1 MLKLSPKKN
10 SNIFLWKKIRIF
22 QNIWE
27 CSILEMEFSKLIN
40 YLVDMCWSY
49 SSITILGCVS
59 HQWKLVNLKIDNL
72 IFLIIWKL
80 GQVLLLLLFFN
91 ISRTIKLVLLNAYKN
106 QLGRS
111 YVKRWELL
119 SIGLYDK
126 ICY

>member
-10 SNIFLWKKIRIF
+10 SNIFLWRKIRIF

-40 YLVDMCWSY
+40 YLVDMYWSY

-72 IFLIIWKL
+72 IFFNNLKIRASIII
-80 GQVLLLLLFFN
+80 VIIF
-91 ISRTIKLVLLNAYKN
+91 
-106 QLGRS
+106 
-111 YVKRWELL
+111 
-119 SIGLYDK
+119 
-126 ICY
+126 